1 MNPARELQS
10 LLSSW
15 NSAKSASVYA
25 SRGAQSA
32 SHSPLWDEMLRAV
45 RLLDEV
51 REGLSAVDL
60 LDVNRRMLDSIAT
73 TVFVPDSQWGG
84 QNTAK
89 RATAEQLGSLASWA
103 LILDRIE
110 PQFTLEQ
117 VDIDSIREMLSEAKV
132 ALLSVPGL
140 GEAHRNYIGEL
151 LTAALA
157 QLDGGEARPAR
168 CTFDVPRSRGGTR
181 FPAGREAVVCRS
193 GVPSEDRVRRRCI
206 LFRPSWPAG
215 SERDCLERGFRVLA
229 RAVLDSPG
237 GRCVGRSGLSGRWG
251 VAGPPSVRE

>member
-89 RATAEQLGSLASWA
+89 RATAEQLGSLALWA

-157 QLDGGEARPAR
+157 QLDGEKPDLLAARSTFHEAVGVLAFQPA
-168 CTFDVPRSRGGTR
+168 VKQSS
-181 FPAGREAVVCRS
+181 AGRAFLRKIAFVGGVFFFGQVGLPVVNGIAS
-193 GVPSEDRVRRRCI
+193 NV
-206 LFRPSWPAG
+206 G
-215 SERDCLERGFRVLA
+215 SEFLLEQFSIHQEVDA
-229 RAVLDSPG
+229 SDDLDSPEDG
-237 GRCVGRSGLSGRWG
+237 
-251 VAGPPSVRE
+251 E

>member
-157 QLDGGEARPAR
+157 QLDGEKPDLLAARSTFHEAVGVLAFQPA
-168 CTFDVPRSRGGTR
+168 VKQSS
-181 FPAGREAVVCRS
+181 AGRAFLRKIAFVGGVFFFGQVGLPVVNGIAS
-193 GVPSEDRVRRRCI
+193 NV
-206 LFRPSWPAG
+206 G
-215 SERDCLERGFRVLA
+215 SEFLLEQFSIHQEVDA
-229 RAVLDSPG
+229 SDDLDSPEDG
-237 GRCVGRSGLSGRWG
+237 
-251 VAGPPSVRE
+251 E